1 MAKAKGTTQAGGGAA
16 GSQLEVPLYAKV
28 RALCLSLPNTTEAS
42 AWGHPNFRTKK
53 RMYVALESHEGRP
66 TVAMRL
72 GADHVNELCAD
83 GKFFPT
89 RYGKGLWASTYAD
102 QRLSWIQLM
111 RLIKQ
116 AHELSLAN

>member
-1 MAKAKGTTQAGGGAA
+1 VQ
-16 GSQLEVPLYAKV
+16 
-28 RALCLSLPNTTEAS
+28 
-42 AWGHPNFRTKK
+42 
-53 RMYVALESHEGRP
+53 
-66 TVAMRL
+66 
-72 GADHVNELCAD
+72 ELCAD

-102 QRLSWIQLM
+102 KRLSWNRLM